1 MKCQLCQFHSS
12 LNCGDFPIIGG
23 GNNKSKIMILN
34 LRATQEAHLVERPVG
49 TRNEL
54 LLDKILK
61 GAGLSI
67 NSVYV
72 TNLVKCA
79 GPITPVK
86 AFNENAKICSSNHLM
101 REIDIIKP
109 QVIVAFG
116 VSVPKS
122 LFNDKKAT
130 VDSEYKFPNGTKML
144 VTHSL
149 EELFRKGDSLTQE
162 AIATIQ
168 KAKQCLSQ

>member
-1 MKCQLCQFHSS
+1 MKCQLCPFHSS
-12 LNCGDFPIIGG
+12 LNCGDVPVIGG
-23 GNNKSKIMILN
+23 GNSKSKIMILN

-54 LLDKILK
+54 LLEKVLK

-72 TNLVKCA
+72 TNLVKCS
-79 GPITPVK
+79 GPVTPVK
-86 AFNENAKICSSNHLM
+86 AFADNAKTCSSNHLM
-101 REIDIIKP
+101 KEIEVIKP
-109 QVIVAFG
+109 QIIVAFG

-122 LFNDKKAT
+122 LFGDKKAT
-130 VDSEYKFPNGTKML
+130 TDSEYKFPNGIKML

-149 EELFRKGDSLTQE
+149 EELFRKGDSLTQD